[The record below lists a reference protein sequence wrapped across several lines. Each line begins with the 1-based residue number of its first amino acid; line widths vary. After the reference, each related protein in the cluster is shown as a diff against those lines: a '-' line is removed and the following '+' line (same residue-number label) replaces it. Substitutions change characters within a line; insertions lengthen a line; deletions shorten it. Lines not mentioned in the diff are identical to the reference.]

1 MPVSRSHLTRPK
13 PRQVLVDLGEGDTL
27 SIVFDANR
35 ITPAWMREAQER
47 DEATDPLSLPTAL
60 AEVILR
66 WDVTEEDGA
75 EFAPTAANLAE
86 FSYPVQS
93 LLLTEILKAA
103 VPSSEEGNASSD
115 TSATA
120 STDSASSQASLQNG
134 QAPSLSE
141 KPLESPQ
148 PR

>member
-1 MPVSRSHLTRPK
+1 MPARSHLTRPK
-13 PRQVLVDLGEGDTL
+13 PRQVLVDIGEGDTL
-27 SIVFDANR
+27 SIVFDSNR

-66 WDVTEEDGA
+66 WDVTEEDGS
-75 EFAPTAANLAE
+75 EFLPVIDNIAE
-86 FSYPVQS
+86 FSYPVQT

-103 VPSSEEGNASSD
+103 VPSSEEGNGSSD

-120 STDSASSQASLQNG
+120 STGSDNSPEIPQNG